1 MLKAEPHLIFGI
13 LSICMML
20 CSRAGYFAGIFR
32 GKTRPHLFSWLI
44 WGTISGIGFA
54 AQAAEGAGPGSWA
67 RGFGSATCFLLAGIS
82 YFKGEKDIKRGD
94 WVTLAVALSAV
105 PLWMLTRTPFWS
117 VLIVCFIDTI
127 GYLPTVRKSWL
138 KPQEELAVSY
148 LFSCLGAAFSLLA
161 IEQYTPSTWLYP
173 LVLTLSNGAMWLFLH
188 ARRRVKPPER
198 GSPVKALVI
207 LAVLLAAAWGA
218 VPAAAETCLVKMT
231 AVKGKTVYAYSK
243 KNEAGKQDSFAGKVK
258 ARGGP
263 ARQLVF
269 HSLLSRGQKGLFS
282 LDYQFELSGAGK
294 GRPPLQFQSRVSLPK
309 GRKIL
314 AATAGGWKYYLELAG
329 KSARPADTGDYQ
341 LAASYGCGSVNVPV
355 RIVVVPGSQAN
366 AIIVEEGAKAV
377 RKFVMTVLPGRQ
389 DADGTFTLQ
398 YQAELKDD
406 GEVLGTAQGQVRL
419 SAGGPQKTIPS
430 GKNCRLSVKALKL

>member
-1 MLKAEPHLIFGI
+1 M
-13 LSICMML
+13 
-20 CSRAGYFAGIFR
+20 
-32 GKTRPHLFSWLI
+32 FSWLI

-67 RGFGSATCFLLAGIS
+67 RGFGSVTCFLLAGIS

-105 PLWMLTRTPFWS
+105 PLWVLTKTPFWS

-138 KPQEELAVSY
+138 RPQEELAVSY

-161 IEQYTPSTWLYP
+161 LEQYTPSTWLYP

-188 ARRRVKPPER
+188 ARRRAKNLEHGECPDGPGC
-198 GSPVKALVI
+198 GSPMKVLAI
-207 LAVLLAAAWGA
+207 LAVFFSAAWGT

-263 ARQLVF
+263 ARQMVF
-269 HSLLSRGQKGLFS
+269 HSLLSRGQKGGFS
-282 LDYQFELSGAGK
+282 LDYQLELSGAGK
-294 GRPPLQFQSRVSLPK
+294 GRPPLQVQSTVSLPK

-341 LAASYGCGSVNVPV
+341 LTVSYGCGSVNFPV
-355 RIVVVPGSQAN
+355 KIVVVPGSQAN
-366 AIIVEEGAKAV
+366 TIIVDESAKAV

-389 DADGTFTLQ
+389 DQDGSFTLQ
-398 YQAELKDD
+398 YQAELKED

-419 SAGGPQKTIPS
+419 SAGGPQKTITS
-430 GKNCRLSVKALKL
+430 GKSCKLSVKALKL